1 MGGEVREGVLLNVYL
16 LFLTSLDRVFLNNT
30 VNKRN

>member
-1 MGGEVREGVLLNVYL
+1 MGGGREGVLLNVYL